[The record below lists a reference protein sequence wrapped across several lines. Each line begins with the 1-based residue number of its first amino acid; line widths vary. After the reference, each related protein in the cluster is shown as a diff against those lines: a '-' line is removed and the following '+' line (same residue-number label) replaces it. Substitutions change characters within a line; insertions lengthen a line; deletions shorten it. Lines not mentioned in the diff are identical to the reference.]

1 MSSFPDVRLGVLAAG
16 DLNAVRWVDLPSHVD
31 DRGALTVAEGNRDIP
46 FEIKRIYFVHD
57 VRAERGGHAHRDTHQ
72 VVIAV
77 SGRCE
82 ITLSDGQHENSYV
95 LDDLRR
101 GLYLGPMLYVRTGGF
116 TAGTVLVS
124 LASTHY
130 DTARSI
136 RSWPEFLA
144 ALGR

>member
-1 MSSFPDVRLGVLAAG
+1 MSSSPDVRTGVLAAG
-16 DLNAVRWVDLPSHVD
+16 DLNAVRWVELPSHVD
-31 DRGALTVAEGNRDIP
+31 DRGALTVAEGDRDIP
-46 FEIKRIYFVHD
+46 FEIKRVYFVHD

-82 ITLSDGQHENSYV
+82 IILSDGQREDRYV

-101 GLYLGPMLYVRTGGF
+101 GLYLGPMLYIRTGEF
-116 TAGTVLVS
+116 TAGAVLLS

-136 RSWPEFLA
+136 RSWPEFLD